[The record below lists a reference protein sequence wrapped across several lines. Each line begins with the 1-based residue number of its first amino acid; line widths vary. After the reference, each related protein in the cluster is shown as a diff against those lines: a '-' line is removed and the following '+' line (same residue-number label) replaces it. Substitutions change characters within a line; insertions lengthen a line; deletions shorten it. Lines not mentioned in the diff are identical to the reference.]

1 MSLARIVF
9 EKRKLEARYGV
20 AGRVAGLYLEAGYSV
35 AMNFPTPNGRLSFVA
50 KKGGETL
57 AVDVVAG
64 SVKVGPDVVESL
76 VSKALSIKARPVLVL
91 YGSGP
96 TLAEEAKAKISEAGV
111 KVRRVRLG

>member
-9 EKRKLEARYGV
+9 EKRKLESRYGV
-20 AGRVAGLYLEAGYSV
+20 AGRVAGLYVEAGYSV
-35 AMNFPTPNGRLSFVA
+35 TMNFPTPNGPVSFVA
-50 KKGGETL
+50 RKSGETL

-64 SVKVGPDVVESL
+64 AVKVGPDVVENL
-76 VSKALSIKARPVLVL
+76 VSKALSIKAKPVLVL

-96 TLAEEAKAKISEAGV
+96 VLSEEAKAKASEAGV